1 MIPVAEES
9 TPVKQAGSTM
19 GPQFP
24 PGYDEAMLSNLERA
38 FNEVCV
44 QLKVTPA
51 DADSRFIAQKLM
63 DLAAVGITDPEEL
76 RALTL
81 EALAL
86 RQK

>member
-24 PGYDEAMLSNLERA
+24 PGSYDEAMLSNLERA

-44 QLKVTPA
+44 QLKVTPV

-81 EALAL
+81 EALG
-86 RQK
+86 R